1 MRNYILNPETLL
13 YEIKEVSLKSRLF
26 KGLLLFVGSVLLA
39 AAYFWVVTSVA
50 GVELPKTGFLKAQKS
65 EWQTRIE
72 AMNTRLDRLEGE
84 LNAFQVRDDDI
95 YRSVYGMNEIP
106 GQLRNAGLGGSE
118 KYSYLVGIEPEGL
131 LRQALVRLDNLTRRT
146 CVQTQSFDEILSV
159 SKEAGDMAS
168 CIPAVPPVIPDP
180 SIYTLS
186 STFGYRT
193 DPFDGSKRRHT
204 GVDFAMK
211 VGNPVFATGDGVV
224 ESVAFDFFGYGNCV
238 VINHG
243 FGFKTMYAHLNTVKV
258 IEGMKVH
265 RGDQIAESG
274 KSGRASGPHLHYEV
288 LYRNEKVN
296 PANYFDLSMPK
307 EEYMTMVTARANE
320 SGQGMARHGFRV
332 YRR

>member
-1 MRNYILNPETLL
+1 MRNYVLNPETLL
-13 YEIKEVSLKSRLF
+13 YEIKEASLKSKVF

-39 AAYFWVVTSVA
+39 AAYFWLVTSVA
-50 GVELPKTGFLKAQKS
+50 GIQLPKTVFLKARQA
-65 EWQTRIE
+65 EWQTRLE
-72 AMNTRLDRLEGE
+72 TMNTRLGRLEGE
-84 LNAFQVRDDDI
+84 LDAFQVRDDDI

-106 GQLRNAGLGGSE
+106 GQIRNMGLGGSE
-118 KYSYLVGIEPEGL
+118 KYSYLEAVEPEGL
-131 LRQALVRLDNLTRRT
+131 LRGTLVRLDNITRRT
-146 CVQTQSFDEILSV
+146 CVQTQSFDEILTV
-159 SKEAGDMAS
+159 SREAGDMAS

-186 STFGYRT
+186 SHFGYRT
-193 DPFDGSKRRHT
+193 DPFNGTTRRHT

-243 FGFKTMYAHLNTVKV
+243 FGFKTMYAHLNTIKV

-274 KSGRASGPHLHYEV
+274 KSGRSSGAHLHYEV
-288 LYRNEKVN
+288 LYRNQKVN
-296 PANYFDLSMPK
+296 PANYYDLSMPK
-307 EEYMTMVTARANE
+307 EEYMKMVTARAQE
-320 SGQGMARHGFRV
+320 SGQGTARHGFRI